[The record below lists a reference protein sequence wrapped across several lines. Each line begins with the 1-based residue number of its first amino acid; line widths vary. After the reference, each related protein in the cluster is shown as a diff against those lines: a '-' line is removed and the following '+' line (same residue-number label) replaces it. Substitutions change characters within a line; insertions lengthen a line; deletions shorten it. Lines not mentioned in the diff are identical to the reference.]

1 MTDLVI
7 PFMKF
12 SAPVATE
19 ILFMVM
25 FRWMSLEMRA
35 MILLESSIFSSA
47 DDPNMM
53 SGFPI
58 SPEDAG

>member
-1 MTDLVI
+1 
-7 PFMKF
+7 MKF

-53 SGFPI
+53 SGLPI